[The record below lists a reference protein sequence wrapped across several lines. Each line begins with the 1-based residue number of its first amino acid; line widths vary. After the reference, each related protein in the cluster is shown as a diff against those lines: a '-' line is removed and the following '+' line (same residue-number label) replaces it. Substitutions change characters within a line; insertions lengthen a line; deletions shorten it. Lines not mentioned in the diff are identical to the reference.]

1 MTGYL
6 RNLLLIAGL
15 GATGIALGGC
25 ETNPATGENMLTL
38 GTSIQDE
45 QRIGAQEHPKII
57 REFGGVYDD
66 PEVTSYVAIVA
77 SKLAAA
83 SELPHIEWRFT
94 VLNSEDINAFAL
106 PGGYVYVTRGLMA
119 LAGNEAELA
128 GVLAHEIGHVTA
140 RHSTERQSK
149 ATVAGILG
157 AGLGLVLGGP
167 AGDIANQLGAGYI
180 QHYSQDQEFQADTL
194 GVRYLSRTGYQTRTM
209 ADFLSKMRDYSRL
222 QNKMLGRPENAVD
235 QADFFASHPRTID
248 RVEQATAEAARV
260 AVSGTTI
267 NRDIYLQKLDGM
279 TFGDDADQGLVRGRH
294 FIHPKLM
301 FRFEAPEGF
310 RLINKSDSV
319 LGMGP
324 NGSIMVF
331 DMSPKPFAGAA
342 TDYIR
347 SAWVQNAN
355 LQGLERIQV
364 NGMEGATATGRGR
377 TSAGVVDLRFVA
389 VKQND
394 SRIYRFLMA
403 TPTSLTERMSE
414 SLRRLTYSLR
424 PLSAQEAAQAK
435 PWRIHI
441 HRVGAGETAASLADR
456 MAMPDFREDWFRTLN
471 GIAPGTQVQAG
482 QMVKLV
488 GEAR

>member
-1 MTGYL
+1 MTGYF
-6 RNLLLIAGL
+6 RTLLLILGL
-15 GATGIALGGC
+15 GTTAIALSGC

-45 QRIGAQEHPKII
+45 QKIGAQQHPNII
-57 REFGGVYDD
+57 GEFGGVYDD
-66 PEVTSYVAIVA
+66 PNVTGYVAIVA

-83 SELPHIEWRFT
+83 SELPNIEWHFT

-149 ATVAGILG
+149 ATIAGLFG

-167 AGDIANQLGAGYI
+167 AGDIANQLGSGYI
-180 QHYSQDQEFQADTL
+180 QHYSQEQEFQADTL

-209 ADFLSKMRDYSRL
+209 ADFLSKLRDFSQL
-222 QNKMLGRPENAVD
+222 QNKMLGRPANAVD

-260 AVSGTTI
+260 TASGTTV
-267 NRDIYLQKLDGM
+267 NREAYLERLDGM

-301 FRFEAPEGF
+301 FRFEAPTGF
-310 RLINKSDSV
+310 RLINKSNSV

-324 NGSIMVF
+324 NGSLMVF

-342 TDYIR
+342 TEYIR
-347 SAWVQNAN
+347 SVWVQNAN
-355 LQGLERIQV
+355 LQGLERIEV
-364 NGMEGATATGRGR
+364 NGMEGATATGRGN
-377 TSAGVVDLRFVA
+377 TNAGVVDLRFVA

-394 SRIYRFLMA
+394 GRIYRFLMA
-403 TPTSLTERMSE
+403 TPTSLTERMSD

-424 PLSAQEAAQAK
+424 PLTAQEAAQAK
-435 PWRIHI
+435 PWRIQI
-441 HRVGAGETAASLADR
+441 YRVGAGETAASLASR
-456 MAMPDFREDWFRTLN
+456 MAMPDFKEDWFRTLN
-471 GIAPGTQVQAG
+471 GLAPGAQVQPG
-482 QMVKLV
+482 QLVKLV